1 MNYTFQS
8 IESCNMCGASSE
20 NFKTLGKRMNRSQGK
35 NPRKKVGITTTVQ
48 QCKSCDLI
56 FSNPMPIPK
65 DLQDHYGMP
74 PENYWVEN
82 YFTVEPTYFSEVIQW
97 VNSINPIEK
106 GMKALDIGAGIGKCM
121 IALENASFDVYG
133 IEPSHPFYDRALSRM
148 KIDPSKIENIQ
159 IEDAQFAQ
167 ETFDFITFG
176 AVLEHLYNPADSIEK
191 AMKWLK
197 PGGLIQIEVPS
208 SYWLT
213 HKLINRSYKLR
224 GMDYVANLSPM
235 HEPYHLYE
243 FGLKTFEKNAA
254 RLNYSITSHK
264 YMVCDTFLPKSLD
277 FIIKPYMKSRN
288 KGMQLA
294 VLLQKN
300 T

>member
-167 ETFDFITFG
+167 ETFDLLDKNFF
-176 AVLEHLYNPADSIEK
+176 VSK
-191 AMKWLK
+191 M
-197 PGGLIQIEVPS
+197 
-208 SYWLT
+208 
-213 HKLINRSYKLR
+213 
-224 GMDYVANLSPM
+224 
-235 HEPYHLYE
+235 
-243 FGLKTFEKNAA
+243 FKT
-254 RLNYSITSHK
+254 S
-264 YMVCDTFLPKSLD
+264 
-277 FIIKPYMKSRN
+277 
-288 KGMQLA
+288 
-294 VLLQKN
+294 
-300 T
+300 

>member
-82 YFTVEPTYFSEVIQW
+82 YFTVEPTYFSGVIQW

-106 GMKALDIGAGIGKCM
+106 A
-121 IALENASFDVYG
+121 NANVPV
-133 IEPSHPFYDRALSRM
+133 INHEIMTVAIVPIILQL
-148 KIDPSKIENIQ
+148 I
-159 IEDAQFAQ
+159 
-167 ETFDFITFG
+167 
-176 AVLEHLYNPADSIEK
+176 VL
-191 AMKWLK
+191 
-197 PGGLIQIEVPS
+197 
-208 SYWLT
+208 T
-213 HKLINRSYKLR
+213 KLR
-224 GMDYVANLSPM
+224 LIFSSG
-235 HEPYHLYE
+235 
-243 FGLKTFEKNAA
+243 
-254 RLNYSITSHK
+254 
-264 YMVCDTFLPKSLD
+264 
-277 FIIKPYMKSRN
+277 
-288 KGMQLA
+288 
-294 VLLQKN
+294 
-300 T
+300 